1 MLQRRRQRKIN
12 AVRKLQESIARRKSL
27 QTSRKVGI
35 CREQQQATNDR
46 STPVFPPMIC
56 ARSRGSTTARETNDG
71 TQSIAKF
78 RSRRYMEGFG
88 KGFKSLAM
96 LNYLEVKSNFLPLC
110 AIGFQM
116 QSKAE
121 NSVCDVVKGKSFN
134 WISSKWRSYARPRH
148 RQVRS
153 CRVNEFLLQEEFFC
167 DSQHDPRTRQS
178 LHPNVF
184 VVETVTLSPS
194 SGCWFQV
201 PARLGTMIVT
211 WLYGW
216 ILSIFVCFLRWT
228 KYRTCATQKE
238 RTGTNT
244 TQVEANNRFNCSPFA
259 QPLWFRRVVITWI
272 LHHQC

>member
-46 STPVFPPMIC
+46 STPVSFPPMIC

-71 TQSIAKF
+71 TRCVVKM
-78 RSRRYMEGFG
+78 RSKRYMEGFG

-96 LNYLEVKSNFLPLC
+96 LNYLEVKSNILPLC

-153 CRVNEFLLQEEFFC
+153 CRIMNSFCRKNSSVTPNMNHAPVSPCIPMLLLQRLWHAPHQAVAGF
-167 DSQHDPRTRQS
+167 R
-178 LHPNVF
+178 
-184 VVETVTLSPS
+184 
-194 SGCWFQV
+194 FQ
-201 PARLGTMIVT
+201 PARL
-211 WLYGW
+211 
-216 ILSIFVCFLRWT
+216 
-228 KYRTCATQKE
+228 
-238 RTGTNT
+238 
-244 TQVEANNRFNCSPFA
+244 
-259 QPLWFRRVVITWI
+259 LW
-272 LHHQC
+272 